1 MKTIYHDV
9 DGHIEEEFIETESM
23 PVVFAIYED
32 GKEDFVRLFSNR
44 VAAKKYCDL
53 HPGTAYCACGVLD
66 DVEEV

>member
-1 MKTIYHDV
+1 MKTIYHNV

-44 VAAKKYCDL
+44 VAAEKYVEL
-53 HPGTAYCACGVLD
+53 HIGTTCCPVGVLD

>member
-32 GKEDFVRLFSNR
+32 GKEDFVRLFSNH

>member
-1 MKTIYHDV
+1 MKTIYHDA
-9 DGHIEEEFIETESM
+9 GGYIEEEFIETESM

-44 VAAKKYCDL
+44 VAAEKYVKL
-53 HPGTAYCACGVLD
+53 HPGSAYCPCGVLD